1 MNKIKGTITA
11 IETDEGISLV
21 TVEVSEHA
29 FSAVV
34 IDTPQTAGYLRMGGP
49 VFLVFKETEMAIGKN
64 LSGGLSLRNRFPG
77 RIIAIEEGKVLT
89 NITVDFEGMPLM
101 SVITTPASKRLLLQ
115 VGDPVEGLV
124 KATEMSLMKTDN

>member
-49 VFLVFKETEMAIGKN
+49 VSLVFKETEMAIGKN